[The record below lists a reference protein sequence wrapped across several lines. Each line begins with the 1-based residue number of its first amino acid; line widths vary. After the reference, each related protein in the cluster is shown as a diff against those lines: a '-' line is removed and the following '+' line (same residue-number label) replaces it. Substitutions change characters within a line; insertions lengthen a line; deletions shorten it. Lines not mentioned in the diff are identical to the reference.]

1 MASAVLTGVTK
12 LNVSGMQK
20 GFKELKKTVQQFRK
34 EVVQP
39 FSEAAGALMSFT
51 KKALIAGAAVAGI
64 GIKEAFGDEQ
74 AIVQFQALGMSIQ
87 DAKKRYDELS
97 KLARSRGGSLFPTG
111 TWAEASQTLRNM
123 GGAALDNNQMLT
135 LLGDASAKSRRPLLD
150 VTKTVGEFY
159 AKLSGGQKIT
169 ETAIKMFRDG
179 IISEAAMKKIVQA
192 EKAGQ
197 SQAVIWRM
205 VTTELG
211 RSGGAMALMASTGS
225 AQFTRLRT
233 VIGQT
238 FGTVFEKM
246 ADRVKDVLYRIN
258 EALDRLLSNGTFA
271 RWGQTIGE
279 WTEKIVNSA
288 WRIILAWRNLDENTR
303 TQLTSLLGGFVAFLV
318 AWKTGFLS
326 AMVNG
331 MIGLGTFIA
340 GHFALILGIVAAFA
354 TAFLGYNLG
363 KTIYESLSPG
373 GQGMLQK
380 FMASLMGFVDL
391 MKACFV
397 TLWEMAKVTGENIWA
412 AITGKGTNFSGD
424 FDNVIDKFKKEYNR
438 ILDQYGQIS
447 RDIDKDT
454 EKQDKNNDGSSFAD
468 RFLENFQKNFD
479 PKKWWDDFKK
489 FGEGMIPD
497 SLKEFFK
504 QLQTMQ
510 GIKFPK
516 MPEVKPLDQQLN
528 TKGVLRDL
536 YMMSRYTLRGIYSML
551 PRPPRKIV
559 KEDTPR
565 DTKTQTPGKP
575 GAPEKPN
582 TPPAVTSDNENQVT
596 LAKVDATLSDIWSK
610 LDTPIGILAEIR
622 DSVRRIQDAAGA
634 LPHLPSPGEAVAA
647 AKRGSVDNVPAGRKP
662 GDVQQQDHTGEVVA
676 RLDTSNQLLSQIG
689 TGVNRL
695 GGKLTPCWG

>member
-12 LNVSGMQK
+12 LNISGMQK

-51 KKALIAGAAVAGI
+51 KKALIAGAAISAIGTHKVFQIEGMEEQFGMLMKNTAAGKQRVKELIDLAAKTPFDLGPWTEAARTLQAVGGNQLGGNNFLMMLGDTAATMKVDVQQAAIWTAKLYNSLKSGSGVGTSGDDMMRAGI
-64 GIKEAFGDEQ
+64 I
-74 AIVQFQALGMSIQ
+74 
-87 DAKKRYDELS
+87 
-97 KLARSRGGSLFPTG
+97 
-111 TWAEASQTLRNM
+111 
-123 GGAALDNNQMLT
+123 
-135 LLGDASAKSRRPLLD
+135 RPE
-150 VTKTVGEFY
+150 TY
-159 AKLSGGQKIT
+159 AKLKNLGKDVSNFGEAWKLVTADLSRFNGGMERFSRTGSGML
-169 ETAIKMFRDG
+169 AVFRG
-179 IISEAAMKKIVQA
+179 LASVGIVQ
-192 EKAGQ
+192 
-197 SQAVIWRM
+197 
-205 VTTELG
+205 
-211 RSGGAMALMASTGS
+211 
-225 AQFTRLRT
+225 
-233 VIGQT
+233 
-238 FGTVFEKM
+238 VFQGV
-246 ADRVKDVLYRIN
+246 ADRVKDVVNQLNNTLMTLYQ
-258 EALDRLLSNGTFA
+258 NGAFQKWSVA
-271 RWGQTIGE
+271 IGE
-279 WTEKIVNSA
+279 WTQRIIDWV

-582 TPPAVTSDNENQVT
+582 TPPAVTSDNENQV
-596 LAKVDATLSDIWSK
+596 
-610 LDTPIGILAEIR
+610 GILAEIR

-647 AKRGSVDNVPAGRKP
+647 AKRGSVDNVLAGRKP